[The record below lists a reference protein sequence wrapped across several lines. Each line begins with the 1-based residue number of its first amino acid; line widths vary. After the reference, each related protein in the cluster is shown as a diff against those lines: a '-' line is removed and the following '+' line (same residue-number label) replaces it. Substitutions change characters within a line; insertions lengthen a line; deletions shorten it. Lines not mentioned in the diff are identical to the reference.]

1 MATISW
7 GTIRSLLIFFG
18 PMLLPKLIRW
28 YKDFR
33 NGSNAHG
40 LRVRPVPLQAF
51 RALTLLAVTAGVF
64 FVLATPLYAPENVF
78 VLTQSR
84 LQIPTDTLFNRI
96 SSLRPGNVLTN
107 FDQALRTKF
116 VSLESR
122 LLYLQFG
129 PDVMADCPFC
139 SSDDIKSYL
148 YYAVP
153 GLLGPHLANLVALS
167 LATSEAVAG
176 REGMQWRGYTTI
188 AAGLGA
194 VIDLYTV
201 SNYNHQA
208 NARAPRLQE
217 LDMFFWN
224 TRVYRNIGLA
234 TLDLVFAV
242 LLYLSSTNRAFA
254 TPPSPAERIEAA
266 TRSLMSTRSKL
277 SAFGVFKNTSIRD
290 EELRSRTVAYWQ
302 HEGHLMREMMED
314 REVIEGV
321 NDALENR
328 INIQTIT
335 KDADLYVANLLPPEQ
350 EPVPETIVG

>member
-1 MATISW
+1 MATVSW

-18 PMLLPKLIRW
+18 PFLLPKLIRW

-33 NGSNAHG
+33 SGTNRHG
-40 LRVRPVPLQAF
+40 LRVRPIPAQAL
-51 RALTLLAVTAGVF
+51 RAILLLTIVASVL
-64 FVLATPLYAPENVF
+64 FVLALPAFAPENVF
-78 VLTQSR
+78 VVTQSR
-84 LQIPTDTLFNRI
+84 LQIPTDTLFNRV
-96 SSLRPGNVLTN
+96 SSLRPGNVLTEV
-107 FDQALRTKF
+107 DQVLRAKF

-139 SSDDIKSYL
+139 NSDDIKSYF

-153 GLLGPHLANLVALS
+153 GLLGRHLANLVALS

-176 REGMQWRGYTTI
+176 REGMQWRRYTTI
-188 AAGLGA
+188 AAAISAA
-194 VIDLYTV
+194 VDMYLV

-217 LDMFFWN
+217 LDMFYW
-224 TRVYRNIGLA
+224 TSRVYRNIGLA
-234 TLDLVFAV
+234 GLDLVFAV
-242 LLYLSSTNRAFA
+242 LLFLSSTNRAFA

-266 TRSLMSTRSKL
+266 TRSLMTTRSKL
-277 SAFGVFKNTSIRD
+277 SAFGVLKNTSIRD
-290 EELRSRTVAYWQ
+290 EDLRNRTMAYWQ

-335 KDADLYVANLLPPEQ
+335 KDADLYVANLLPPE
-350 EPVPETIVG
+350 EDPVPESIVG